1 MCDKKLIQ
9 SIFEHLYEKRQWTAT
24 LETGGVN
31 HVQMSVSGGAQVY
44 PQLTGPQIAAPAAA
58 EGEVKVMYLLG
69 PLCSGHQPRLLK

>member
-58 EGEVKVMYLLG
+58 EGEVKVMYLLC
-69 PLCSGHQPRLLK
+69 PLRRGHQPGP